1 MSTRSRIG
9 ILNQDGSIES
19 VYHHSDGYPQWLGVV
34 LKRHFSNSLKV
45 RDLMEGGDISC
56 IRSNTDWNMKELDQ
70 PIIRTFKMRGEECP
84 SAEHEDLRDFLM
96 YDTVQIEYSYLW
108 NPNTMNWACYK
119 TNYDMEWMIPKA
131 PTQEIIPDKHPE
143 EVRTN
148 KVLL

>member
-1 MSTRSRIG
+1 
-9 ILNQDGSIES
+9 
-19 VYHHSDGYPQWLGVV
+19 
-34 LKRHFSNSLKV
+34 
-45 RDLMEGGDISC
+45 MEGGSISC

-70 PIIRTFKMRGEECP
+70 PIVKTYKMRGDEIP
-84 SAEHEDLRDFLM
+84 SVKHEDLRDFLM

-108 NPNTMNWACYK
+108 NPNTMHWTCYK
-119 TNYDMEWMIPKA
+119 ANYDMEWMIPKA

>member
-9 ILNQDGSIES
+9 ILNQDGSIAS

-45 RDLMEGGDISC
+45 RDLMEGGSISC

-70 PIIRTFKMRGEECP
+70 PIVKTYKMRGDEIP
-84 SAEHEDLRDFLM
+84 SVKHEDLRDFLM

-108 NPNTMNWACYK
+108 NPNTMHWTCYK
-119 TNYDMEWMIPKA
+119 ANYDMEWMIPKA
-131 PTQEIIPDKHPE
+131 PTQEVIPDKHPE

-148 KVLL
+148 KVLV

>member
-56 IRSNTDWNMKELDQ
+56 IRSTTDWNMKELDQ
-70 PIIRTFKMRGEECP
+70 PIIRTYKMRGENCP
-84 SAEHEDLRDFLM
+84 SKEHQDLRDFLM
-96 YDTVQIEYSYLW
+96 YDTLQIEYSYLW
-108 NPNTMNWACYK
+108 NPNLEAWTCWK
-119 TNYDMEWMIPKA
+119 GNYDCEWMIPKA

>member
-19 VYHHSDGYPQWLGVV
+19 VYHHSDGYPCWLGVV

-56 IRSNTDWNMKELDQ
+56 IRSNNDWDMKELDQ
-70 PIIRTFKMRGEECP
+70 PIIKTFAMRGEKTY
-84 SAEHEDLRDFLM
+84 SVEHEDLVDFIM

-108 NPNTMNWACYK
+108 NPNTMNWTFYK
-119 TNYDMEWMIPKA
+119 ANYDYDWNIPKA
-131 PTQEIIPDKHPE
+131 PAVVAIPDKHPE
-143 EVRTN
+143 EVRTD